1 MKNKK
6 YEDARVVK
14 KDSSDILAE
23 LFGDCYA
30 KSPLLKNFK
39 NYKENLQCIKDV
51 TDRLL
56 DCMKGYRIS
65 YRPEITDWKGKFS
78 EKKLSDFVEKLLTI
92 WADKQ
97 REGTYQNPATGESL
111 AEPYIRKRKE
121 LYSCF
126 LYLIMRCSLEKGAY
140 TLVKGTELEE
150 RTNFAF
156 LLEQAKMLMNAWC
169 VMAYPEGKKNELFYG
184 YDDIF
189 GLHLYAPVMGL
200 YKGYDVGFDRISRL
214 LPMERPAFLTDEGNL
229 KQNALKAIYCGR
241 VPESLTEQKKTD
253 EENAFEEELKNE
265 DGYDVTEDEKGF
277 DNESDYMAEDIEEND
292 EYFEYDYEFDDGL
305 ADFTSISG
313 WSTEEEYDYKASRVQ
328 EQLDREILV
337 NDFECQVEYIKK
349 CERFVKL
356 FRQAEAEVLHDFC
369 EDLEEIVTLYLIE
382 RGISPM
388 MDTDKVMNVYGI
400 IYDNALQQAESY
412 ERRKIWKTIR

>member
-1 MKNKK
+1 MKNRK
-6 YEDARVVK
+6 YEDARLMK

-23 LFGDCYA
+23 LLGNGYA
-30 KSPLLKNFK
+30 KSPLLKNFE

-56 DCMKGYRIS
+56 DCMKGYGIS
-65 YRPEITDWKGKFS
+65 YKPEITDWKGKFS
-78 EKKLSDFVEKLLTI
+78 EEKLSDFVEKLLTI

-111 AEPYIRKRKE
+111 AESYIQKRKE

-184 YDDIF
+184 YDDMF

-200 YKGYDVGFDRISRL
+200 YKGYDVGFDRIISPQ
-214 LPMERPAFLTDEGNL
+214 PMERPAFLTDEGNL
-229 KQNALKAIYCGR
+229 KRNALKAIYCGR
-241 VPESLTEQKKTD
+241 VPEQLTEQKKAD
-253 EENAFEEELKNE
+253 EENAFEEELKDE
-265 DGYDVTEDEKGF
+265 DGYYVAEDENGF
-277 DNESDYMAEDIEEND
+277 DNEGDYMVEDIEENE
-292 EYFEYDYEFDDGL
+292 EYFEFDEEL

-328 EQLDREILV
+328 EQLDREFFV
-337 NDFECQVEYIKK
+337 DNFACSVEYIKK

-356 FRQAEAEVLHDFC
+356 FRQAEAEVLHGFC

-382 RGISPM
+382 KGLSPM
-388 MDTDKVMNVYGI
+388 KDADKVMNVYGI
-400 IYDNALQQAESY
+400 IYDNVLPQAGSY
-412 ERRKIWKTIR
+412 ERRKIWKAMR